1 MGKNIM
7 ETALSHYQQHA
18 KDYVPDIYK
27 AKEAELSQQI
37 LVDIYRVF
45 EKQLAMYKKDS
56 QEKIQKI
63 FDRLTIKK
71 DNLEDFNANLKKLN
85 SEFMNQNTAFLQSCI
100 VFPQAWDME
109 LVSQGLTE
117 QLQQ

>member
-1 MGKNIM
+1 MLTLAVYSGFKL
-7 ETALSHYQQHA
+7 LSSLYGYLHF
-18 KDYVPDIYK
+18 K
-27 AKEAELSQQI
+27 KEKKINPLINFA
-37 LVDIYRVF
+37 
-45 EKQLAMYKKDS
+45 QLYADV
-56 QEKIQKI
+56 
-63 FDRLTIKK
+63 LT

-100 VFPQAWDME
+100 VFPQVWDME

>member
-1 MGKNIM
+1 M

-27 AKEAELSQQI
+27 AKETELSQQI

-71 DNLEDFNANLKKLN
+71 GMRTSFSSRAYLSTQKGDLPCSPPPA
-85 SEFMNQNTAFLQSCI
+85 M
-100 VFPQAWDME
+100 
-109 LVSQGLTE
+109 GG
-117 QLQQ
+117 